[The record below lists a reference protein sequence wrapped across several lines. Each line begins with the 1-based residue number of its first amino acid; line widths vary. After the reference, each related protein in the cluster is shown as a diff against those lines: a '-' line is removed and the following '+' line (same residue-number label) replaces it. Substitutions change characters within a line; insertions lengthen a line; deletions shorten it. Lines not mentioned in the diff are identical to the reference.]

1 MSSAKSNDYSMA
13 KQLASYKYSNNEPIN
28 SMDHTATT
36 AAFFD
41 WFKSKPEYDYFT
53 LHRIINP
60 IIHAMEFGE
69 VNKVMEACGIQ
80 GYIKEHPNNN
90 KESFNII
97 EHNGVSQKQE
107 SIVSVI
113 CYREDGKNGKV
124 YSSIRAVYS
133 GGAHS
138 NMIEVP
144 LPVDSASADTVD
156 ELAKTTS
163 ELVNNAMT
171 LLDSKIAKP
180 QKHP

>member
-1 MSSAKSNDYSMA
+1 MMCDQAATLQK
-13 KQLASYKYSNNEPIN
+13 LASYKYSNNEPIN

-36 AAFFD
+36 AGWFD
-41 WFKSKPEYDYFT
+41 LFKSKPEYDYFK

-69 VNKVMEACGIQ
+69 VNTIMEACGIQ
-80 GYIKEHPNNN
+80 GCIKEHPNNN

-97 EHNGVSQKQE
+97 KHNGFSQKQE

-156 ELAKTTS
+156 ELAKKTA
-163 ELVNNAMT
+163 ELVNDAIAR
-171 LLDSKIAKP
+171 LDSKIAKS